1 MKQSAMD
8 IFEYDIILIIQILI
22 VVVSS
27 YLVGKVA
34 ARLLARLFDKTPF
47 PENIE
52 QSLVK
57 GSKNIVYVIGVLIIV
72 TLVGFDVTS
81 VIVGLGA
88 LSIAIGFAMKDIIQN
103 LVSGILV
110 QLDKPFKKGDTIEV
124 QGFVGRVMRM
134 RVRTT
139 VLQTEKGEL
148 VHIPN
153 SVFATKPVVNKN
165 LGITSEST

>member
-1 MKQSAMD
+1 MD
-8 IFEYDIILIIQILI
+8 LFGYDVILIVQILI
-22 VVVSS
+22 VMVSS

-52 QSLVK
+52 QSIVK
-57 GSKNIVYVIGVLIIV
+57 ASKNIVYIIGILIII

-103 LVSGILV
+103 VVSGILV
-110 QLDKPFKKGDTIEV
+110 QLDKPYQQNPEP
-124 QGFVGRVMRM
+124 
-134 RVRTT
+134 
-139 VLQTEKGEL
+139 L
-148 VHIPN
+148 
-153 SVFATKPVVNKN
+153 
-165 LGITSEST
+165 

>member
-1 MKQSAMD
+1 MD
-8 IFEYDIILIIQILI
+8 IFGYGVVLIFRILI
-22 VVVSS
+22 VVISS
-27 YLVGKVA
+27 YLIGKVA
-34 ARLLARLFDKTPF
+34 ARFLVRLFDKTPF

-52 QSLVK
+52 QSIVK
-57 GSKNIVYVIGVLIIV
+57 ASKNIVYVIGILVII
-72 TLVGFDVTS
+72 TLVGFDITS
-81 VIVGLGA
+81 IIVGLGA
-88 LSIAIGFAMKDIIQN
+88 ISIAIGFAMKDIIQN

-165 LGITSEST
+165 LSKTAPGST

>member
-1 MKQSAMD
+1 MSPDFGGQAG
-8 IFEYDIILIIQILI
+8 EQILR
-22 VVVSS
+22 S
-27 YLVGKVA
+27 
-34 ARLLARLFDKTPF
+34 DH
-47 PENIE
+47 
-52 QSLVK
+52 
-57 GSKNIVYVIGVLIIV
+57 VI
-72 TLVGFDVTS
+72 TQ
-81 VIVGLGA
+81 

-110 QLDKPFKKGDTIEV
+110 QLDKPFEKGDTIEV
-124 QGFVGRVMRM
+124 QSFVGMVMRM

-165 LGITSEST
+165 LSKTASGST